1 MTDIITK
8 PIILDETGKEF
19 IDVLY
24 NIKRAIRGA
33 EYNSK
38 EWTLTINTSNY
49 EITMSGDVKSWLIY
63 RSKLGRYI
71 VSNDGKARKLNKENS
86 NLLEDGTS
94 YDIASGH
101 IMTRFPNLYFTCVTN
116 SDIVTI
122 TLSEKP
128 FANCKAFGEQWI
140 GSYLG
145 TVLTDGELV
154 SRSGLNPTRNMT
166 INSFWEAAQKNGSN
180 WGLSDYR
187 QRQMMMVIYLCEFLD
202 ANSQLC
208 LGYGM
213 NGNENNWVV
222 VVQNATTGKTNILG
236 DRCGKVNFLE
246 SGQFASDACH
256 VSLFGIEDPYGWFNE
271 FIQGVYFGSSNNSGQ
286 TGSDVYIYEGNRM
299 PTSDELITQP
309 TGLFRKITRVTSRDW
324 INNLMWGENMDILPA
339 VLDGNS
345 ADGHGDYWFAST
357 TGQVLA
363 FGGYAISGS
372 ICGLACASSV
382 EAWTYASA
390 GFGARLAYYGVVDIV

>member
-1 MTDIITK
+1 MTDITK
-8 PIILDETGKEF
+8 PILLDETGKRIVEKF
-19 IDVLY
+19 KSIE
-24 NIKRAIRGA
+24 RAIR
-33 EYNSK
+33 EYNYK
-38 EWTLTINTSNY
+38 EWILTFDISGPISN
-49 EITMSGDVKSWLIY
+49 IAISGDVQSWLNY

-94 YDIASGH
+94 YDITSGH

-116 SDIVTI
+116 SNIVTI

-128 FANCKAFGEQWI
+128 FANCKEFGEQWI

-145 TVLTDGELV
+145 NVLTDGKLV
-154 SRSGLNPTRNMT
+154 SRSGLNPTPNMT
-166 INSFWEAAQKNGSN
+166 INSFWTAAQKNGRN

-202 ANSQLC
+202 ANSQKC

-213 NGNENNWVV
+213 NGNVDNWVP
-222 VVQNATTGKTNILG
+222 VVQNAITGKTNILG

-246 SGQFASDACH
+246 SGQIASYACH
-256 VSLFGIEDPYGWFNE
+256 VSLFGIEDPYGWYWE

-286 TGSDVYIYEGNRM
+286 TRTDVYIYEGNRM

-309 TGLFRKITRVTSRDW
+309 TGLFRKITRVISSGW
-324 INNLMWGENMDILPA
+324 IKNLIWGENMDILPA
-339 VLDGNS
+339 VLGGSS
-345 ADGHGDYWFAST
+345 ATGHGDYSWGST
-357 TGQVLA
+357 TGQVLI
-363 FGGYAISGS
+363 FGGAASSGAYS
-372 ICGLACASSV
+372 GLACSDSSP
-382 EAWTYASA
+382 AWTKANPYI
-390 GFGARLAYYGVVDIV
+390 GARLAYYGVADIV

>member
-1 MTDIITK
+1 MTDITK
-8 PIILDETGKEF
+8 PILLDETGKRIVEKF
-19 IDVLY
+19 KSIE
-24 NIKRAIRGA
+24 RAIR
-33 EYNSK
+33 EYNYK
-38 EWTLTINTSNY
+38 EWTLTINTSTY
-49 EITMSGDVKSWLIY
+49 EITMSGDVQSWLNY

-94 YDIASGH
+94 YDITSGH

-116 SDIVTI
+116 SNIVTI

-145 TVLTDGELV
+145 NVLTDGKLV

-166 INSFWEAAQKNGSN
+166 INSFWTAAQKNGSN

-187 QRQMMMVIYLCEFLD
+187 QRQMMLVIYLCEFLD
-202 ANSQLC
+202 ANSQKC

-213 NGNENNWVV
+213 NGNVDNWVP
-222 VVQNATTGKTNILG
+222 VVQNAITGKTNILG

-246 SGQFASDACH
+246 SGQKTSDACH
-256 VSLFGIEDPYGWFNE
+256 VSLFGIEDPYGWYWE
-271 FIQGVYFGSSNNSGQ
+271 FIQGVYFGDQYNSGQ
-286 TGSDVYIYEGNRM
+286 NGYEVYIYEGNRM

-309 TGLFRKITRVTSRDW
+309 TGLFRKIKRLNSGVW
-324 INNLMWGENMDILPA
+324 IKNLMWGENMDILPA
-339 VLDGNS
+339 SNGGSS
-345 ADGHGDYWFAST
+345 ATGHGDYSWGST
-357 TGQVLA
+357 TGQVLI
-363 FGGYAISGS
+363 FGGAASSGAYS
-372 ICGLACASSV
+372 GLACSDSSPD
-382 EAWTYASA
+382 WTFANL
-390 GFGARLAYYGVVDIV
+390 FTGARLVYYGVVDIV

>member
-1 MTDIITK
+1 MTEITK
-8 PIILDETGKEF
+8 PILLDETGKRIVEKF
-19 IDVLY
+19 KSIE
-24 NIKRAIRGA
+24 RAIR
-33 EYNSK
+33 EYNYK
-38 EWTLTINTSNY
+38 EWTLTINTSTY

-94 YDIASGH
+94 YDITSGH

-116 SDIVTI
+116 SNIVTI

-128 FANCKAFGEQWI
+128 FANCKEFGEQWI

-145 TVLTDGELV
+145 QVLTDGKLV

-166 INSFWEAAQKNGSN
+166 INSFWTAAQKNGSN

-202 ANSQLC
+202 ANSQKC

-213 NGNENNWVV
+213 NGNTNNWVP
-222 VVQNATTGKTNILG
+222 VVQNAITGKTNILG

-246 SGQFASDACH
+246 SGQNTSDACH
-256 VSLFGIEDPYGWFNE
+256 VSLFGIEDPYGWFYE
-271 FIQGVYFGSSNNSGQ
+271 FIQGVYFGNQYNSGQ
-286 TGSDVYIYEGNRM
+286 NGSDVYIYEGNRM

-309 TGLFRKITRVTSRDW
+309 TGLFRKIKRLNSGVW
-324 INNLMWGENMDILPA
+324 IKDLMWGENIDILPA
-339 VLDGNS
+339 SNGGS
-345 ADGHGDYWFAST
+345 SSTGHGDYSWGST
-357 TGQVLA
+357 TGQILI
-363 FGGYAISGS
+363 FGGAASSGAYG
-372 ICGLACASSV
+372 GLACSDSSIL
-382 EAWTYASA
+382 WTDAKPFY
-390 GFGARLAYYGVVDIV
+390 GARLAYYGVVDIV